1 MASPT
6 IGDVPLLKEIRVVRR
21 YGLIRLRGRS
31 LPLLEASV
39 VVLAPD
45 ARTREA
51 GIESVL
57 RRAVSLLDTDQL
69 RDAAEYTLG
78 LVSGSR
84 DWAASSR
91 REKAATVYG
100 VSVERFR
107 KDHEVM
113 VLGQVADHVLRLMAA
128 SDVERTEGGSAPVS
142 DEKWGAVT
150 HRQVRVFTR
159 GRESVLTVHMHP
171 VDLLRDVDVLV
182 SPANIHLALPEAYK
196 SSIPASLRRASSVR
210 SVTGE
215 VLRDPVHDELSD
227 WAGRNGTSG
236 RPVLPGTV
244 VPTGVGALGEQGL
257 RRIYHAVIAV
267 PRAGTNDYDVLPAD
281 ITRAV
286 SRTFSLLAE
295 ESGRSTPPLS
305 SVCFPLLGSGRGGLP
320 YHVSLGAVW
329 AGVEAELA
337 RGATCDVH
345 FVVRSPEAAALL
357 ERVLAG
363 IRPGRDQSA
372 TD

>member
-1 MASPT
+1 MASPST
-6 IGDVPLLKEIRVVRR
+6 GDVPLLHEIRVVRR
-21 YGLIRLRGRS
+21 VGLVRLRGHS

-39 VVLAPD
+39 EALALD

-51 GIESVL
+51 GVESVL
-57 RRAVSLLDTDQL
+57 RQAVSLLDTDKL
-69 RDAAEYTLG
+69 REAAGYTLG
-78 LVSGSR
+78 LVSGCR
-84 DWAASSR
+84 DWPASDRRDRAA
-91 REKAATVYG
+91 AVYG

-128 SDVERTEGGSAPVS
+128 QDVERAEGDSAPAS
-142 DEKWGAVT
+142 DEKWRGVT
-150 HRQVRVFTR
+150 HRKVRLRVRGRQTVFT
-159 GRESVLTVHMHP
+159 VHRHP
-171 VDLLRDVDVLV
+171 VDLVRDVDVLV
-182 SPANIHLALPEAYK
+182 SPANVHLALPEAYK
-196 SSIPASLRRASSVR
+196 SSIPASLRRAASVR

-215 VLRDPVHDELSD
+215 VLRDPVHEELRD
-227 WAGRNGTSG
+227 WTAQNGASG

-244 VPTGVGALGEQGL
+244 VPTGVGALGEQGV

-281 ITRAV
+281 VTRAV
-286 SRTFSLLAE
+286 SRVFSLLAE
-295 ESGRSTPPLS
+295 ESGLSTPAMS

-320 YHVSLGAVW
+320 YRVSLGAVW
-329 AGVEAELA
+329 AGIEAELA

-357 ERVLAG
+357 EGVLTG